1 LQHTHTFDKNVVQ
14 FFFIQLITKSA
25 IYIMKQIIMQGGAEL
40 TDTLQNTVL
49 PYSVEGGPESA
60 HQE

>member
-1 LQHTHTFDKNVVQ
+1 
-14 FFFIQLITKSA
+14 
-25 IYIMKQIIMQGGAEL
+25 MQGGAEL

-60 HQE
+60 HQEWVDDVPFSNLLSDSGSVQYLAC